1 MKCWK
6 CGNECNEL
14 TVTCPHCG
22 IALSRKIPKTEI
34 GKAMRMLYDR
44 YGAEKI
50 LTNSAYLV
58 NGLGDLTEESKK
70 VRNQMKMA
78 MDAGVGKAYLEQIAL
93 GKPDAAFDERILAL
107 LSDEAGLNDKTSK
120 ELIGYFDEMIG
131 WRVAANAQTSGQTM
145 KTSEKE
151 PEIDRK
157 KTQNDFGPEIDRKS
171 KKEDFGPEIERKNP
185 VEKKEHM
192 TKTSDWKTLYFYE
205 KAAYILLPLSMI
217 ALLVLSDKYDVL
229 TLNEGGT
236 LTAIYNC
243 FRFIPLLLFI
253 FSLLVKKSAR
263 REEANKLAG
272 LLLIFLVIGIV
283 FPVLDVFSRKA
294 MLEKLNYFTEEY
306 RIQKI
311 LYEEDIV
318 DAIVRVP
325 LVLSMMSHQ
334 FGKKR

>member
-192 TKTSDWKTLYFYE
+192 TKTSDWKTLYF
-205 KAAYILLPLSMI
+205 L
-217 ALLVLSDKYDVL
+217 
-229 TLNEGGT
+229 
-236 LTAIYNC
+236 
-243 FRFIPLLLFI
+243 
-253 FSLLVKKSAR
+253 
-263 REEANKLAG
+263 
-272 LLLIFLVIGIV
+272 
-283 FPVLDVFSRKA
+283 
-294 MLEKLNYFTEEY
+294 
-306 RIQKI
+306 
-311 LYEEDIV
+311 
-318 DAIVRVP
+318 
-325 LVLSMMSHQ
+325 
-334 FGKKR
+334 